1 MQWAIPPKDR
11 IWNYFHNSDSWLTLQ
26 TNRTQWHYSGN
37 DDGTRS
43 NAYQW
48 IETNQYRTALAY
60 KADELLVDRT
70 AGSIMAL
77 ANIDDDNIGDRSI
90 SPVTLG
96 LKVAYRKTL
105 IYLDYSLE
113 IDYQHWKSGAYP

>member
-1 MQWAIPPKDR
+1 
-11 IWNYFHNSDSWLTLQ
+11 
-26 TNRTQWHYSGN
+26 
-37 DDGTRS
+37 
-43 NAYQW
+43 
-48 IETNQYRTALAY
+48 
-60 KADELLVDRT
+60 LLVDRT

-113 IDYQHWKSGAYP
+113 IDYQH